1 MAVLGLM
8 PVAFLLV
15 WVWVY
20 SKMKTFKEFLKEQV
34 VPTNVT
40 GSAVANYSP
49 FLFPKDEDLL
59 SQDYQTAA
67 EVGLN
72 KWELGSGVYPVMK
85 VSLDTN
91 LGDGPSID
99 QMVDASMKFTDIMD
113 SRTEARIRKNFS
125 RFMGR
130 V

>member
-8 PVAFLLV
+8 PVVFLLV

-67 EVGLN
+67 ETG
-72 KWELGSGVYPVMK
+72 EDRYTRFAGVYPVMK
-85 VSLDTN
+85 VSLDSN
-91 LGDGPSID
+91 LGDGPSVD

-113 SRTEARIRKNFS
+113 SRTESRIRKNFS

-130 V
+130 I

>member
-1 MAVLGLM
+1 MEALGRMLVVS
-8 PVAFLLV
+8 PLV
-15 WVWVY
+15 WVWVF
-20 SKMKTFKEFLKEQV
+20 SKMKTFKEFLQEQV

-67 EVGLN
+67 ETG
-72 KWELGSGVYPVMK
+72 EDRYTRFAGVYPVMK
-85 VSLDTN
+85 VSLASN

-130 V
+130 R

>member
-1 MAVLGLM
+1 MEALGRMLAVS
-8 PVAFLLV
+8 PLV
-15 WVWVY
+15 WVWVF
-20 SKMKTFKEFLKEQV
+20 SKMKTFKEFLQEQV

-59 SQDYQTAA
+59 SQDCQTAA
-67 EVGLN
+67 ETG
-72 KWELGSGVYPVMK
+72 EDRYTRFAGVYPVMK
-85 VSLDTN
+85 VSLDSN

>member
-1 MAVLGLM
+1 MVVLGLM
-8 PVAFLLV
+8 LVVFLLV
-15 WVWVY
+15 WVWVF
-20 SKMKTFKEFLKEQV
+20 SKMKTFKEFLKEQL

-40 GSAVANYSP
+40 GSAVANWKP

-67 EVGLN
+67 ESG
-72 KWELGSGVYPVMK
+72 EDIYARFGGVYPVMK
-85 VSLDTN
+85 VSLGN
-91 LGDGPSID
+91 NMGDGPSVN
-99 QMVDASMKFTDIMD
+99 QMVDASNKFTEIMD
-113 SRTEARIRKNFS
+113 ARTASRIKKNFS

>member
-1 MAVLGLM
+1 
-8 PVAFLLV
+8 
-15 WVWVY
+15 
-20 SKMKTFKEFLKEQV
+20 MKTFKEFLKEQV
-34 VPTNVT
+34 VTTNIT

-67 EVGLN
+67 ETG
-72 KWELGSGVYPVMK
+72 EDRYTRFAGVYPVMK
-85 VSLDTN
+85 VSLDSN
-91 LGDGPSID
+91 LGDGPSVD

-113 SRTEARIRKNFS
+113 SRTESRIRKNFS

-130 V
+130 I

>member
-8 PVAFLLV
+8 PVVFLLV

-20 SKMKTFKEFLKEQV
+20 SKMKTFKEFLKAQV

-67 EVGLN
+67 ETG
-72 KWELGSGVYPVMK
+72 EDRYTRFAGVYPVMK
-85 VSLDTN
+85 VSLDSN
-91 LGDGPSID
+91 LGDGPSVD

>member
-1 MAVLGLM
+1 
-8 PVAFLLV
+8 
-15 WVWVY
+15 
-20 SKMKTFKEFLKEQV
+20 MKTFKEFLKEQV
-34 VPTNVT
+34 VPTNIN

-67 EVGLN
+67 ETG
-72 KWELGSGVYPVMK
+72 EDRYTRFAGVYPVMK
-85 VSLDTN
+85 VSLDSN
-91 LGDGPSID
+91 LGDGPSVD

-113 SRTEARIRKNFS
+113 SRTESRIRKNFS

-130 V
+130 I